1 MRKAIK
7 KFVASMMVAV
17 VMVVAGACSSWEK
30 IVKKYDSIDEFVAE
44 FGTTLEKV
52 NPEDEC
58 CLFDEGVIQS
68 SEEVLQCRIEAVW
81 YKACLKLYKDTFN
94 RPYKYEYEGFEATYK
109 LLDRQDV
116 PIASLEVASSPATGK
131 GLGIVAGNGK
141 DKYVLIGQILVD
153 NIEIEI
159 YNPTEEQ
166 GKKTWIS
173 AFYTEKSYNTISL
186 SISISNEQIRENC
199 TVNEFS
205 LLIEPIIKSREILK

>member
-1 MRKAIK
+1 
-7 KFVASMMVAV
+7 
-17 VMVVAGACSSWEK
+17 
-30 IVKKYDSIDEFVAE
+30 
-44 FGTTLEKV
+44 
-52 NPEDEC
+52 
-58 CLFDEGVIQS
+58 
-68 SEEVLQCRIEAVW
+68 
-81 YKACLKLYKDTFN
+81 
-94 RPYKYEYEGFEATYK
+94 
-109 LLDRQDV
+109 
-116 PIASLEVASSPATGK
+116 
-131 GLGIVAGNGK
+131 GK